1 MAWDFKKLRI
11 DSCALSVA
19 EGMPLIFVY
28 IPNTTASD
36 QSCGSSPG
44 PKLLL
49 FGDAQRSADN
59 AHDDKHSPPRG

>member
-1 MAWDFKKLRI
+1 
-11 DSCALSVA
+11 
-19 EGMPLIFVY
+19 MPLIFVY

-36 QSCGSSPG
+36 QPRGSSPG

-59 AHDDKHSPPRG
+59 AYDDEHFPRG